1 MLDFYRVD
9 QVLGTPETVWGFL
22 GKWVSVGTFVLGIAA
37 DRWYLRY
44 DKRRKDKKIVQ
55 DLLTEIELLEDP
67 MRKQL
72 EEIEDFVEK
81 LRSDQDDVIIFST
94 YLSLN
99 VDRLKTVD
107 RSSLADHLEKPFKH
121 RTAAMSAANN
131 ILNGCEVITGKYK
144 EVRSTVQHHSETS
157 ANIRKHW
164 VEEVENFNHLF
175 LILVSEANRH
185 GISVGNDPL
194 LDSVDKLANP
204 RSRVHRTDIYDIDE
218 NHFKPLDELFPRFIA
233 DLRTTQLMDANR
245 KIRRCVKELM
255 HEQKSTAK
263 RLEVIAKYM
272 RDEFEAV
279 QSIVSSIPSAK

>member
-9 QVLGTPETVWGFL
+9 QVLGTPETIWGFL

-55 DLLTEIELLEDP
+55 DLLTEIELLEEP

-72 EEIEDFVEK
+72 EEIEGFVEK
-81 LRSDQDDVIIFST
+81 LRSDKDDVIIFST

-107 RSSLADHLEKPFKH
+107 RSSLADHLEKPFKD

-131 ILNGCEVITGKYK
+131 ILIGCEAITGKYK
-144 EVRSTVQHHSETS
+144 EVRSTVHHHAETS

-164 VEEVENFNHLF
+164 EEEVENFNLLF
-175 LILVSEANRH
+175 LTLMSEANRH
-185 GISVGNDPL
+185 GISVRNDLL
-194 LDSVDKLANP
+194 LDSIEKLTNP
-204 RSRVHRTDIYDIDE
+204 RSRIHRTDIYDIDE
-218 NHFKPLDELFPRFIA
+218 HCFKPLDELFPRFIT
-233 DLRTTQLMDANR
+233 DPRTTQLMDANR
-245 KIRRCVKELM
+245 KIRRCVKKLM

-272 RDEFEAV
+272 RDEFEEMQV
-279 QSIVSSIPSAK
+279 IVSSIPSAK